1 MANQFP
7 ISTGFYYFV
16 KSKQVFE
23 LLQHLSMWRIVIEL
37 KSSNQILY
45 QELIEVKEAV
55 KISPY
60 VSIPLKPI
68 NL

>member
-1 MANQFP
+1 
-7 ISTGFYYFV
+7 
-16 KSKQVFE
+16 
-23 LLQHLSMWRIVIEL
+23 MWRIVIEL

>member
-1 MANQFP
+1 M
-7 ISTGFYYFV
+7 G
-16 KSKQVFE
+16 
-23 LLQHLSMWRIVIEL
+23 RIVIEI

-45 QELIEVKEAV
+45 QEFIEVKEAV
-55 KISPY
+55 KMPHY

>member
-1 MANQFP
+1 M
-7 ISTGFYYFV
+7 G
-16 KSKQVFE
+16 
-23 LLQHLSMWRIVIEL
+23 RIVIEI

-55 KISPY
+55 KISHY
-60 VSIPLKPI
+60 VSISLKPI